1 MKEFGLVMR
10 FLVAPVS
17 SWQQEM
23 KSERTPAIHE
33 KGWFYPL
40 LAIAAA
46 TSFVQMVYGTSLTAA
61 LIRGIA
67 IFAGFFLG
75 YMLCPTLLLQLL
87 GKAKAK
93 GITES
98 DMKTFVMF
106 NYAVGVVVA
115 IIQNVLPTSLTPLYI
130 FLAYVLFILSKCA
143 HLFGVSTDEQKL
155 RFVFGSFLAMLAV
168 PVAMILIL
176 SQFIPQEAL

>member
-1 MKEFGLVMR
+1 MKEFGLVLR

-17 SWQQEM
+17 SWQQEQN
-23 KSERTPAIHE
+23 SERTPAIHE

-40 LAIAAA
+40 LAIAGA
-46 TSFVQMVYGTSLTAA
+46 TSFVQMVYGTSLTEA

-75 YMLCPTLLLQLL
+75 YMLCPTLLSLIL
-87 GKAKAK
+87 GKTKAK

-98 DMKTFVMF
+98 DLKTFVMF
-106 NYAVGVVVA
+106 NYAIGVIVA
-115 IIQNVLPTSLTPLYI
+115 IVQNVLPTSLTPLYV
-130 FLAYVLFILSKCA
+130 FLAYVLLVLSKCA
-143 HLFGVSTDEQKL
+143 PLFGVKTDEQKL
-155 RFVFGSFLAMLAV
+155 RFVFGSFLVMLII
-168 PVAMILIL
+168 PVCMIWIL

>member
-1 MKEFGLVMR
+1 MKEFGLVLR
-10 FLVAPVS
+10 FLVAPMS
-17 SWQQEM
+17 SWQQEL

-40 LAIAAA
+40 LAIAGA
-46 TSFVQMVYGTSLTAA
+46 TSFVQMAYGTSLTEA

-75 YMLCPTLLLQLL
+75 YMLCPTLLAMIL

-98 DMKTFVMF
+98 DLKTFVMF
-106 NYAVGVVVA
+106 CYAPGVVVA

-130 FLAYVLFILSKCA
+130 FLVYELFVLSKCA
-143 HLFGVSTDEQKL
+143 SLFGMDTDERKL
-155 RFVFGSFLAMLAV
+155 WFAFGSFAAMLAV
-168 PVAMILIL
+168 PLAMIMIL
-176 SQFIPQEAL
+176 SQFIPEEAL